1 MEPPTEG
8 PDDPTTDHAGAW
20 PQDWLERLAEGLGEP
35 PISAQETDRLLRISR
50 DVAHRVERRA
60 TPLAAFLAGVAVG
73 SGVARGSGREAAFDA
88 ALDAVLVRLPDPS
101 ADESSP
107 GR

>member
-8 PDDPTTDHAGAW
+8 PDDPTTDHAEAW
-20 PQDWLERLAEGLGEP
+20 PQDWLDRLAEGLGEQP
-35 PISAQETDRLLRISR
+35 LSAQETDRLLRLSR
-50 DVAHRVERRA
+50 DVAPRVERRA

-73 SGVARGSGREAAFDA
+73 SGVTRGAGREAAFDA
-88 ALDAVLVRLPDPS
+88 ALDAVLVRLPDPP
-101 ADESSP
+101 ADEPAP